1 MRASRAVTSSPLAP
15 FSPVAAR
22 RRQLAWRFDGF
33 SGRAVVRACEL
44 AHARALE
51 RDAVMERCLF
61 DDVLGDVPPRG
72 AVERAVAAAEATGE
86 CDFGIFGGRRAGAV
100 EPGAARRAIA
110 HEMLVCDWDAE
121 RGALGWLACVAA
133 AGSAASYRRVP
144 DVIIASARAS
154 SEDST
159 TTAPRRHRAA
169 RAPRHKESPTA
180 ASRPSPWY
188 DVDSVS

>member
-1 MRASRAVTSSPLAP
+1 M
-15 FSPVAAR
+15 
-22 RRQLAWRFDGF
+22 
-33 SGRAVVRACEL
+33 RACEL

-121 RGALGWLACVAA
+121 RGALRWLACVAA

-144 DVIIASARAS
+144 DAIIASACAS
-154 SEDST
+154 SDDGMA
-159 TTAPRRHRAA
+159 APRRHRA
-169 RAPRHKESPTA
+169 RAPLHKESPTA
-180 ASRPSPWY
+180 AARPSPWY
-188 DVDSVS
+188 DIDSVPS